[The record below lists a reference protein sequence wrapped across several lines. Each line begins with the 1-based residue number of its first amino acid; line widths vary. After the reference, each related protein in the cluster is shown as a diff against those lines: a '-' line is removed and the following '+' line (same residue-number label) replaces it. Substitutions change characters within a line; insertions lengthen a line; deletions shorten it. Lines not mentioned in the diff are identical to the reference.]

1 MKTFF
6 LLMFQLSNILSLIPI
21 TKIIIGGDLKSLN
34 RYNLRYDASGIFLKF
49 DFDSEISFLPYEIYK
64 IIISDYVLSDYVPC
78 DEKKI
83 EVNGIEYETFRCD
96 SEGIHLF
103 TNFYLITEKY
113 AIKINSENLFNF
125 MNNDYYFRFLSLR
138 NVENII
144 IDKNLSDLMKV
155 ELNNNDFIIR
165 NESFIYQFEDDDE
178 N

>member
-64 IIISDYVLSDYVPC
+64 IIITDYVLSDYIPC

-83 EVNGIEYETFRCD
+83 VVNGNEYETFRCD
-96 SEGIHLF
+96 PSGLNLF

-113 AIKINSENLFNF
+113 AIKINYENLFTLIDNE
-125 MNNDYYFRFLSLR
+125 YYFRFVSLR
-138 NVENII
+138 NVENIV
-144 IDKNLSDLMKV
+144 IDKNLCDLMKV
-155 ELNNNDFIIR
+155 KLDNDDFIIY
-165 NESFIYQFEDDDE
+165 NETFVYQFEDDD
-178 N
+178 